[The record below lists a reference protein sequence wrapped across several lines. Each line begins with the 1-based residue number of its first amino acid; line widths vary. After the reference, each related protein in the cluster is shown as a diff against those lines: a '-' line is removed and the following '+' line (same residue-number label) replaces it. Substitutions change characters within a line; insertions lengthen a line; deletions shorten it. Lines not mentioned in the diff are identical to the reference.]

1 MVSTSDV
8 VVSEVPIIDG
18 AVPVTKEVV
27 AGEVVDKP
35 IEAIVETAAKVAE
48 TTDAAAAA
56 PIVEGEVVIEKPV
69 EVTDEEFEN
78 AQKQFQLGKKNLFL
92 NKYDEAVKNIGDAC
106 EVFSAKY
113 GEMDAQCAEIYF
125 YYGRALLE
133 LARVEN
139 TVLGNAL
146 TGVPEDNTEINDS
159 RYGNPDDINADEK
172 KTISEDVINALCEPN
187 NDSDVE
193 KKDSEE
199 EAKPMEGTETTVE
212 AAVSSAEV
220 VVAAAAAAEEEPI
233 IEATKPTT
241 TEATPAAETAEKKE
255 DATATADDAE
265 DDEECEDEDDEET
278 DQQVKDEAEN
288 EEISSLQRSWEM
300 FELAKLVYSKGEDVC
315 FKNKRIAECLL
326 KLGEISIE
334 QESYEQAITDLAESI
349 KLQEA
354 ECIPKETRDERM
366 LAETFYQWGLAQQF
380 NNMFTEA
387 GESFQKS
394 INIIQLK
401 TEKLKGKLQSTEWTG
416 EQEEEKK
423 TISDE
428 IAEMD
433 ALIPEITCK
442 LEEVLAQN
450 EDSAKLIKEAKECF
464 SNSIANGTAPVVA
477 APVAE
482 TNGDVKDITSMV
494 KSKRKIG
501 ECTEEET
508 SGKKTR
514 LSDAN
519 DEAPAVVAA
528 VEKMDTP
535 AAEETT
541 AKPEGEEM
549 TA

>member
-8 VVSEVPIIDG
+8 VVSEVPIVDG

-27 AGEVVDKP
+27 AGEVV
-35 IEAIVETAAKVAE
+35 
-48 TTDAAAAA
+48 
-56 PIVEGEVVIEKPV
+56 EKPV
-69 EVTDEEFEN
+69 EVIVETPIVTEDTTAAVETVPIVEDEVVEAPVEVTEEEFEN

-106 EVFSAKY
+106 EVYSAKF
-113 GEMDAQCAEIYF
+113 GELNQLCAEIYF

-146 TGVPEDNTEINDS
+146 TGVPEDNTAINDS
-159 RYGNPDDINADEK
+159 RYGNPDDINPDEK
-172 KTISEDVINALCEPN
+172 KTISDDVINALCD
-187 NDSDVE
+187 NDSVV
-193 KKDSEE
+193 
-199 EAKPMEGTETTVE
+199 EAKPMEGTE
-212 AAVSSAEV
+212 
-220 VVAAAAAAEEEPI
+220 VVATPSTEVTETTPA
-233 IEATKPTT
+233 T
-241 TEATPAAETAEKKE
+241 TEATTVPAEGEAEG
-255 DATATADDAE
+255 
-265 DDEECEDEDDEET
+265 DDEECDEDDEEDISKT
-278 DQQVKDEAEN
+278 DQQVKDEAES

-315 FKNKRIAECLL
+315 IKNKRVAECLL

-334 QESYEQAITDLAESI
+334 QEMYEQAITDLAESI

-354 ECIPKETRDERM
+354 EEIPKESRDERM

-380 NNMFTEA
+380 NNIFTEA

-401 TEKLKGKLQSTEWTG
+401 TEKLKGKLQSTEWTT

-423 TISDE
+423 AITEE

-464 SNSIANGTAPVVA
+464 SKSITNGTAPVA
-477 APVAE
+477 AVPVTE

-494 KSKRKIG
+494 KSKRKID

-514 LSDAN
+514 LSDVN
-519 DEAPAVVAA
+519 DETPVVT

-535 AAEETT
+535 VAAEPV
-541 AKPEGEEM
+541 AVAEGEAM